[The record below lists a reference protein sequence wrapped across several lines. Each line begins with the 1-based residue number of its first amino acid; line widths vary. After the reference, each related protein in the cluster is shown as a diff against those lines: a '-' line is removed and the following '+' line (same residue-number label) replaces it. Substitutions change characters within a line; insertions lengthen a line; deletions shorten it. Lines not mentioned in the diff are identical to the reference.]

1 MSCNVKY
8 ALVIALFIHL
18 PVARALD
25 SDRDQPVQVTADSAS
40 YNQKSGVAIYI
51 GNVVVI
57 QGSMHLWADQ
67 LQVQTDANG
76 KIDTA
81 HATGNPARY
90 EQIQDPQKGPVTAHA
105 LIIDYDVKQDEITL
119 THNAHIHQDDSTAD
133 GSVIHYRIQ
142 DQHID
147 AIGDN
152 KDRVFLVFPP
162 SENKTGKDK
171 ATPTAPATTAPAT
184 TAPATTA
191 PAGATPP
198 ASAPSNEKPG
208 VHG

>member
-1 MSCNVKY
+1 MSCNARY
-8 ALVIALFIHL
+8 ALAIALLSHFQG
-18 PVARALD
+18 ASALD

-40 YNQKSGVAIYI
+40 YNQKSGVAIYT

-162 SENKTGKDK
+162 SENKNGKDK
-171 ATPTAPATTAPAT
+171 ATTAAPATTPPA
-184 TAPATTA
+184 TAPAAPPANA
-191 PAGATPP
+191 PA
-198 ASAPSNEKPG
+198 SKNPG